1 MKSSLLIG
9 NGLNNCLKNSISWR
23 NLLEGI
29 AKEYG
34 VEYNGN
40 ISMPLEFECIVNQ
53 ILKHEKVP
61 SPQIYRTIKEKVA
74 EIVKGVKL
82 GEDCIHHRL
91 LELPIDAIMTTN
103 YDNLL
108 EYIYN
113 SGYKYSGDKK
123 NTYRFDPIS
132 IQKGVPFYHVHG
144 FADVPKTI
152 CLGYEHYMG
161 VVEKIRSEI
170 NTEENN
176 KDGHMKIVL
185 ALNDRSRLKNTWY
198 ERFYT
203 DNISIVGLG
212 LTESEVDLWWLITH
226 RAYLFYSN
234 YHDVR
239 KKLTNRITYY
249 DIVDTKDEVRFAQ
262 KKKIHYMLKNAN
274 VEVKTL
280 KLEQDCNSYEEGYEM
295 IFASIKNAH
304 LN

>member
-1 MKSSLLIG
+1 
-9 NGLNNCLKNSISWR
+9 
-23 NLLEGI
+23 
-29 AKEYG
+29 
-34 VEYNGN
+34 
-40 ISMPLEFECIVNQ
+40 MPLEFECIVNQ

-61 SPQIYRTIKEKVA
+61 SPQIYRTIKERVA
-74 EIVKGVKL
+74 EIVNGVKL
-82 GEDCIHHRL
+82 GEDFIHYRL
-91 LELPIDAIMTTN
+91 LELPVDAIMTTN

-176 KDGHMKIVL
+176 KEGSMKIVL
-185 ALNDRSRLKNTWY
+185 ALNDKSRLKNTWY

-239 KKLTNRITYY
+239 EKLTNRITYY
-249 DIVDTKDEVRFAQ
+249 DIADPKDKVRFAQ
-262 KKKIHYMLKNAN
+262 KEKIYYMLKNAN
-274 VEVKTL
+274 IEVNTL

-295 IFASIKNAH
+295 IFESIKYAH

>member
-1 MKSSLLIG
+1 MESSLLIG
-9 NGLNNCLKNSISWR
+9 NGLNNCLKNSIPWK

-53 ILKHEKVP
+53 ILEHEKVP

-74 EIVKGVKL
+74 EKIKEVKIS
-82 GEDCIHHRL
+82 EYCIHHRL
-91 LELPIDAIMTTN
+91 LDLPIDAIMTTN

-108 EYIYN
+108 EYVYN
-113 SGYKYSGDKK
+113 PEYRYGGDKK
-123 NTYRFDPIS
+123 STYRFDHIS
-132 IQKGVPFYHVHG
+132 IQKGVPFYHIHG

-161 VVEKIRSEI
+161 VVENIRREL

-176 KDGHMKIVL
+176 KDGNMKIVL
-185 ALNDRSRLKNTWY
+185 ALNDQLRLKNTWY

-212 LTESEVDLWWLITH
+212 LTENEVDLWWLITH
-226 RAYLFYSN
+226 RAYLFYSD
-234 YHDVR
+234 YHGVR

-249 DIVDTKDEVRFAQ
+249 DIVEPKDEVRFAQ
-262 KKKIHYMLKNAN
+262 KEKIHYMLKNAN
-274 VEVKTL
+274 VEVETL
-280 KLEQDCNSYEEGYEM
+280 ELERDCHSYEEGYEM
-295 IFASIKNAH
+295 IFESIKTAYSD
-304 LN
+304 